1 MMATDS
7 GSGSKHASDGDLKL
21 SKRVRLQADELKSKA
36 YATNPNFLQLLLCTT
51 VDRFFEKDAVIFV
64 AERKDKL
71 MDVWK
76 GLVDH
81 GFLSVPVLQKTEQ
94 RYYGCLDLADIV
106 REVVVAFSK
115 DPAKGEERF
124 WSEMTEAKAFEE
136 KTVDDVM
143 KYPISKRNPFHPVR
157 KGYSLLTA
165 CELLAREPELHRVP
179 IITDDGQLCNFIT
192 QSKLIQ
198 FINDNRDLIGDKL
211 NKPLSECRG
220 FFKEVVAV
228 DQGVPAIDAFNIIL
242 DRHISAVA
250 VVDNNKQ
257 LIGGVSVRDLRD
269 LRMQGPYLRSFWRFF
284 GSAEA
289 FVTSLRA
296 ENSGGKVTLFHTTPT
311 ATIGEVLNMLA
322 THNIH
327 RLFIVES
334 EKNRQLCGVVSLKD
348 LLAEIL
354 AC

>member
-7 GSGSKHASDGDLKL
+7 GKHSSDGELKL
-21 SKRVRLQADELKSKA
+21 SKRVRLAADELKSKN
-36 YATNPNFLQLLLCTT
+36 YATNPEFFRLLLCTT

-71 MDVWK
+71 LDVWK
-76 GLVDH
+76 GLIEH

-106 REVVVAFSK
+106 RVVVNTFSK
-115 DPAKGEERF
+115 EARKGEEKF
-124 WSEMTEAKAFEE
+124 WSEMTEAKAFVDE
-136 KTVDDVM
+136 TVDDVM

-179 IITDDGQLCNFIT
+179 IVTDEGQLCNFIT

-198 FINDNRDLIGDKL
+198 FINDNRDLVGDKL
-211 NKPLSECRG
+211 NKPLSECRS
-220 FFKEVVAV
+220 FFKDVVAV
-228 DQGVPAIDAFNIIL
+228 DQDVPAFDAFNIIL
-242 DRHISAVA
+242 DKHISAVA
-250 VVDNNKQ
+250 VVDSNKQ
-257 LIGGVSVRDLRD
+257 LIGGLSVRDLRE
-269 LRMQGPYLRSFWRFF
+269 LRVQGPYLRSFWRFF
-284 GSAEA
+284 GSAEN
-289 FVTSLRA
+289 FVKCLHSQ
-296 ENSGGKVTLFHTTPT
+296 NSGGKTVLYHTTPN
-311 ATIGEVLNMLA
+311 ATLGDVLGMLA

-334 EKNRQLCGVVSLKD
+334 EKNRELRGVVSLKD
-348 LLAEIL
+348 ILAEIL
-354 AC
+354 TC